1 MSPHRDPRRYVY
13 QLEMT
18 RFSHPLLSLVS
29 IVDIQ
34 FEMSI
39 EFFRLTFFFR
49 GRGTVPSSE
58 FGVCCESW
66 TRYVVS
72 EESRV
77 GEDVS
82 EGDHVVVSD
91 YSTST
96 VQGEFFR
103 RFDDPVIVRIVERV
117 SSHLLTCDKRKTETE
132 KNEF

>member
-1 MSPHRDPRRYVY
+1 
-13 QLEMT
+13 
-18 RFSHPLLSLVS
+18 
-29 IVDIQ
+29 
-34 FEMSI
+34 
-39 EFFRLTFFFR
+39 
-49 GRGTVPSSE
+49 
-58 FGVCCESW
+58 
-66 TRYVVS
+66 VS